1 MLFRSSW
8 SIPGK
13 WRVRLEADPGCSTA
27 SRGVSVGSR
36 LLPPARGRDTLGGMT
51 PVLYPLSSSTV
62 PRAGV
67 IEVPCYVVRSFNGRT
82 ALLSPEDRWV
92 AFDFASLTER
102 DFELATGERGEEW
115 TIQALIAVDVDW
127 LVGVMEAASRN
138 QRTLGVE
145 LDDVWYYVS
154 PINLEPAVVAERYVV
169 VGLYR

>member
-1 MLFRSSW
+1 
-8 SIPGK
+8 
-13 WRVRLEADPGCSTA
+13 
-27 SRGVSVGSR
+27 
-36 LLPPARGRDTLGGMT
+36 MT

-82 ALLSPEDRWV
+82 ALLSPEGRWV

-102 DFELATGERGEEW
+102 DYELATGERGEEW

-127 LVGVMEAASRN
+127 LVEVMEAASRN

-154 PINLEPAVVAERYVV
+154 PINLEPAVVTERYVV